1 MKTCHFH
8 STILPVAY
16 QIYGT
21 TTFLLA
27 QSLIIFQLLKIF
39 THCFPSSWVCP
50 RLQSQ
55 AGVSVFF
62 PSGFLDYVIFSWEET
77 VSLPAGRKCPVTL
90 LCKIKTV
97 FQLTPHFLSSTS
109 ENIIKKKRKKSGSK
123 PNITVLSLN
132 TQSTLE
138 PNPPLSYLKMGG

>member
-27 QSLIIFQLLKIF
+27 QSLIIFQLLKILLIVF
-39 THCFPSSWVCP
+39 LPLGRVQDFRV
-50 RLQSQ
+50 RL
-55 AGVSVFF
+55 VLVYFF

-109 ENIIKKKRKKSGSK
+109 ENIILKKRKKSDSK